1 MKITA
6 EQACANYAADHRAVK
21 EWTAIMKGNPCTQ
34 WEKNREEIG
43 AGIKGGSECISLH
56 WTIES
61 YQYPPYE
68 RPKLAEGDM
77 CAGCRASMA
86 AFFSRK
92 IARQRLG
99 ISKRAILAVGKRI
112 NAGGAL

>member
-1 MKITA
+1 MVNLVR
-6 EQACANYAADHRAVK
+6 CLDLDGDH
-21 EWTAIMKGNPCTQ
+21 EGQSMHWIG
-34 WEKNREEIG
+34 EKQEEIG
-43 AGIKGGSECISLH
+43 AGIKGSSVCISLH

-61 YQYPPYE
+61 YQYPSYE
-68 RPKLAEGDM
+68 RPTLAEGDM

-112 NAGGAL
+112 NAGGAE